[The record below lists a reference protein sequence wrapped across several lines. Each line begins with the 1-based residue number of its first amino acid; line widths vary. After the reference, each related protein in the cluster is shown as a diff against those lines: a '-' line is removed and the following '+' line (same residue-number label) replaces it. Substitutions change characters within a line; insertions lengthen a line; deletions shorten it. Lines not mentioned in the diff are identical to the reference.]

1 MPSPE
6 KKKRNEKLITM
17 RVKNPKDW
25 SFEKLARYFKINRVT
40 AYQIY
45 KRDVDKVLA
54 RVLDKS

>member
-6 KKKRNEKLITM
+6 KKKRNKKLIIM
-17 RVKNPKDW
+17 RVKNPNEW
-25 SFEKLARYFKINRVT
+25 SFEKLARHFKINRVT

-54 RVLDKS
+54 EAIDKS